1 MFYGWVVAVMCG
13 LGMGLSG
20 PGHSFYFVNFSESFI
35 ADAGIPRLSLSFMW
49 TVCLFA
55 AAAWQPLGGKLID
68 RFGARKCMLAMVVPY
83 AASIYGLGQVG
94 GKHALAMLAAL
105 FFVVRSCG
113 PGWLNTM
120 LVKIFNAWFDKKRG
134 RASMIL
140 VFCNN
145 AEMLAVPG
153 TRAAISH
160 FGWRRTYALMAC
172 VVTVGMIVLL
182 AFTRNRPEALG
193 LVADGTKAPRNASES
208 PVRSPQKSSSGRR
221 VLAPTGGVSFR
232 SACKTPMYGALLSS
246 SLLYGINWG
255 GLNFHAAAAFA
266 EQGLLPG
273 DLSLAYA
280 IMSGAGLVASLVS
293 GAAIDKLKHKNRLQA
308 FAILLGA
315 IAPALCYLRDRD
327 NSLPRWLAVLGCK

>member
-1 MFYGWVVAVMCG
+1 
-13 LGMGLSG
+13 
-20 PGHSFYFVNFSESFI
+20 
-35 ADAGIPRLSLSFMW
+35 
-49 TVCLFA
+49 
-55 AAAWQPLGGKLID
+55 
-68 RFGARKCMLAMVVPY
+68 
-83 AASIYGLGQVG
+83 
-94 GKHALAMLAAL
+94 
-105 FFVVRSCG
+105 
-113 PGWLNTM
+113 M